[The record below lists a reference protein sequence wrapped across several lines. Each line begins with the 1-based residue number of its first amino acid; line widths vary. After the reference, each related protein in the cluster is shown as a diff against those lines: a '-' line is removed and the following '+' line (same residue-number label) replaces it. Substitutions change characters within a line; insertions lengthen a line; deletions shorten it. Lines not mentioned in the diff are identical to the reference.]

1 MEIVS
6 VLLCDSAEDYGG
18 KLSVLGAFDS
28 FASTKFPVLHPFCA
42 IAIRYIVRDEDTG
55 DHVMKV
61 LLVGPDGESL
71 MPGPQ
76 VPTFNVRFEPLR
88 ENMFF
93 ASQNLVLKFQGLQ
106 LKAPGQCEIRVLLDD
121 QTVRTVPFQI
131 VQLQAPRQP

>member
-28 FASTKFPVLHPFCA
+28 FASAKFPVLHPFCA
-42 IAIRYIVRDEDTG
+42 IAVRYLMRDEDAG
-55 DHVMKV
+55 DHVMKI

-71 MPGPQ
+71 LPGQQ
-76 VPTFNVRFEPLR
+76 VPTFNLRFEALR
-88 ENMFF
+88 DNMYF

-106 LKAPGQCEIRVLLDD
+106 LSKPGQCEIRVLVDD
-121 QTVRTVPFQI
+121 KVLRTIPFQI
-131 VQLQAPRQP
+131 LQVNQPTR

>member
-28 FASTKFPVLHPFCA
+28 FASSKFPVIHPFCA
-42 IAIRYIVRDEDTG
+42 IAIRYLLRDEDTG
-55 DHVMKV
+55 EHTMKV

-71 MPGPQ
+71 LPGPQ

-88 ENMFF
+88 ENMYF

-106 LKAPGQCEIRVLLDD
+106 LKGAGQCEIRVLLDD
-121 QTVRTVPFQI
+121 KVIRAIPFQI
-131 VQLQAPRQP
+131 VKVSGPAQ

>member
-28 FASTKFPVLHPFCA
+28 FASAKFPVIHPFCA
-42 IAIRYIVRDEDTG
+42 IAVRYLIRDEDAG
-55 DHVMKV
+55 DHVMK
-61 LLVGPDGESL
+61 LHLVGPDGESL
-71 MPGPQ
+71 LPGTQ

-106 LKAPGQCEIRVLLDD
+106 LKAPGQCEIRILLDD
-121 QTVRTVPFQI
+121 KVMRTVPFQI
-131 VQLQAPRQP
+131 VRVAGPSQ